1 MKKKIHQPPQGEKPS
16 RFWKTRSS
24 RGRDVI
30 FFDPDFLWMAACEY
44 FELIDGRTWDRE
56 DWVGKDAKK
65 VSRKYY
71 TPYTLSGLCV
81 FLDVNKG
88 YLTEF
93 KESAAYREDPEFSV
107 VLSRIEGII
116 RTQQLEGAMTGFFN
130 PAIVAKLCDL
140 IDKKDITSGGNAL
153 APRVEVVSQQTAED
167 LDKL

>member
-1 MKKKIHQPPQGEKPS
+1 MSVFKPRPNKEEKPV

-44 FELIDGRTWDRE
+44 FESVDARTWDAK
-56 DWVGKDAKK
+56 DWVGKDAKEVK
-65 VSRKYY
+65 RQHL
-71 TPYTLSGLCV
+71 TPYTLSGLCL
-81 FLDVNKG
+81 FLDVNPG

-93 KESAAYREDPEFSV
+93 KESAAYREDVQFSV
-107 VLSRIEGII
+107 IIARIENII

-130 PAIVAKLCDL
+130 PMLTAKLCEL
-140 IDKKDITSGGNAL
+140 VDKKDITSGGNAL